1 MVRSLFCSKSVWGT
15 LAVLALTGT
24 ASAQWFPF
32 GGGSS
37 CNCGARPS
45 MMSSAPIMQSAS
57 YSAAYNPMPVYQTA
71 YSSQEVSCGQPV
83 NCTISQPVQVQAM
96 AIAPVQT
103 VRVQA
108 MQQVVQPVYDTVHV
122 TEYQAVKQ
130 KVSRPVIETKWV
142 DQAVTEM
149 RPVTT
154 QRTANVPTVEYQTV
168 TENKQVQKQVGY
180 WATKTEAVNKVSG
193 CAYDNRPGVVGWM
206 NRTSRDVRNA
216 VTPNQ
221 KVSRTFVPQTMT
233 CTVPCSKKV
242 AVQGMKQ
249 VTYNVTSMV
258 AQQTTRKV
266 AVNTTRYVEEEV
278 TAMKPV
284 TVARTM
290 QVGTRV
296 SYAPAGTTPVGG
308 GVTASGPTDNSGPT
322 ALTPTPVQNARRP
335 DADRTAADPGD
346 TINSDGF
353 NRNPK
358 KISYPSHDHSNDR
371 GEVTETVIP
380 SRSSQG
386 SSPTM
391 AGTSTST
398 PSVVRVSQWVARTPR
413 PASPSSM
420 ALAGNAP

>member
-1 MVRSLFCSKSVWGT
+1 
-15 LAVLALTGT
+15 
-24 ASAQWFPF
+24 
-32 GGGSS
+32 
-37 CNCGARPS
+37 
-45 MMSSAPIMQSAS
+45 MQSAS

-71 YSSQEVSCGQPV
+71 YASQEVSCGQPI

-96 AIAPVQT
+96 AIAPVVQT
-103 VRVQA
+103 VKVQA
-108 MQQVVQPVYDTVHV
+108 MQPVVQPVYDTVHV
-122 TEYQAVKQ
+122 TEYQPVKQ
-130 KVSRPVIETKWV
+130 KVSRPVVETKWV

-168 TENKQVQKQVGY
+168 TEHKQVQKQVGY

-206 NRTSRDVRNA
+206 NRTGRDIRNA

-233 CTVPCSKKV
+233 CTVPCTKKV

-296 SYAPAGTTPVGG
+296 SYAPAGTVPAGG

-322 ALTPTPVQNARRP
+322 ALTPTPDQSASRP
-335 DADRTAADPGD
+335 APRTAADPGD
-346 TINSDGF
+346 TIDSNGF

-380 SRSSQG
+380 SRSSQA

-391 AGTSTST
+391 ASSNT

-413 PASPSSM
+413 PSTPSAASM

>member
-37 CNCGARPS
+37 CNCGTRSS

-71 YSSQEVSCGQPV
+71 YASQEVSCGQPV
-83 NCTISQPVQVQAM
+83 NCTITQPVQVQAM
-96 AIAPVQT
+96 AIAPVVQT
-103 VRVQA
+103 VKVQA

-130 KVSRPVIETKWV
+130 KVSRPVTETKWV

-206 NRTSRDVRNA
+206 NRTGHDMRNA
-216 VTPNQ
+216 LTPNT

-233 CTVPCSKKV
+233 CTVPRSKQV

-266 AVNTTRYVEEEV
+266 AVNTVRYVEEEV

-290 QVGTRV
+290 QVGTRI
-296 SYAPAGTTPVGG
+296 SYAPAGTTGG
-308 GVTASGPTDNSGPT
+308 GVTASGPTDSGPT
-322 ALTPTPVQNARRP
+322 ALTPTPEQNARRQSN
-335 DADRTAADPGD
+335 DRTAAEP
-346 TINSDGF
+346 SDSMDSNNF
-353 NRNPK
+353 NKSPK
-358 KISYPSHDHSNDR
+358 KISYPVRDHSNDR

-380 SRSSQG
+380 SRPSQASNPSVNG
-386 SSPTM
+386 PSISSPS
-391 AGTSTST
+391 A
-398 PSVVRVSQWVARTPR
+398 VRVSQWVARTPR
-413 PASPSSM
+413 PVSPSSM